1 MIGNNR
7 PMASGSS
14 PPRVF
19 ISYSHDSPE
28 HEENVLALS
37 NRLRADGIDAVID
50 QYEPFPPK
58 GWTRWM
64 SQQIE
69 EARFVLAVCT
79 KTYRI
84 RVEGKEVAGK
94 GLGGAYEGSII
105 DLELYEARAI
115 TTKDSYRLF

>member
-7 PMASGSS
+7 PMASDSN

-37 NRLRADGIDAVID
+37 NRLRADGIDAIID

-58 GWTRWM
+58 GWLRWM
-64 SQQIE
+64 RQQIE
-69 EARFVLAVCT
+69 EASFVLAVCT
-79 KTYRI
+79 ETYR
-84 RVEGKEVAGK
+84 RRAEGNEAAGR
-94 GLGGAYEGSII
+94 GLGGAYEGSIL
-105 DLELYEARAI
+105 DQELYEAS
-115 TTKDSYRLF
+115 DE